1 LKPCFDVLM
10 ESGRVPKGFHGSK
23 EVEGTRKGR
32 QGRRAG
38 QGKGGT
44 GAGGGG
50 RKCKVQ
56 CSAVRA

>member
-1 LKPCFDVLM
+1 M